1 MVEMGAPVR
10 LGISTFPTE
19 SSMDPAALGRAMEER
34 GFESLFVSEH
44 THIPVGRNVTPGGR
58 EMPEEFARTFDPFAT
73 LAAVAAVTE
82 RLLLGTAV
90 CLVTERDPIH
100 TAKEVSTVDRLSGG
114 RFLFGIGGGW
124 NRGEMANHG
133 TEFSTR
139 WRLLRER
146 VLAMKEIWTKEAAE
160 FHGEFVDFDP
170 IWQWPKPVQAP
181 HPPLIMGGSAERSIA
196 RAVDYCDGW
205 MPIADRGDVPLADLV
220 GKLQAAAGEA
230 GRDRIP
236 VTLYG
241 APPKPERLAAYA
253 GAGVDRCL
261 LALPPGGADDTLRRL
276 DRYSELIPA
285 LA

>member
-1 MVEMGAPVR
+1 MR
-10 LGISTFPTE
+10 LGISTFPTQA
-19 SSMDPAALGRAMEER
+19 SIQPAALGRALEER

-44 THIPVGRNVTPGGR
+44 THIPVGLNVTPGGR
-58 EMPEEFARTFDPFAT
+58 EIPEEFAHTYDPFVS
-73 LAAVAAVTE
+73 LAAAAASTE

-100 TAKEVSTVDRLSGG
+100 TAKEVATLDRVSGG
-114 RFLFGIGGGW
+114 RFLFGVGGGW
-124 NRGEMANHG
+124 NRGELANHG
-133 TEFSTR
+133 TEFASR

-146 VLAMKEIWTKEAAE
+146 LLAMKEIWTHETAE

-170 IWQWPKPVQAP
+170 MWQWPKPVQEP
-181 HPPLIMGGSAERSIA
+181 HPPVIMGGSAEKSIA
-196 RAVDYCDGW
+196 RAVEYCDGW

-241 APPKPERLAAYA
+241 AAPKPDRLEVYA
-253 GAGVDRCL
+253 QAGVDRCL

-276 DRYSELIPA
+276 DRYSELIA
-285 LA
+285 AVA

>member
-1 MVEMGAPVR
+1 MR
-10 LGISTFPTE
+10 LGISTFPTQA
-19 SSMDPAALGRAMEER
+19 SIHPAALGRALEER

-44 THIPVGRNVTPGGR
+44 THIPVGLNVTPGGR
-58 EMPEEFARTFDPFAT
+58 EIPEEFAHTYDPFVS
-73 LAAVAAVTE
+73 LAAAAASTE

-100 TAKEVSTVDRLSGG
+100 TAKEVATLDRVSGG

-124 NRGEMANHG
+124 NRAEMANHG
-133 TEFSTR
+133 TEFSSR

-146 VLAMKEIWTKEAAE
+146 ILAMKEIWAHETAE

-170 IWQWPKPVQAP
+170 IWQWPKPVQEP
-181 HPPLIMGGSAERSIA
+181 HPPLIMGGSAEKSIA

-241 APPKPERLAAYA
+241 AAPKPDRLEAYA
-253 GAGVDRCL
+253 LAGVDRCL
-261 LALPPGGADDTLRRL
+261 LALPPGDADDTRRRL
-276 DRYSELIPA
+276 DRYSDLIA
-285 LA
+285 AVA

>member
-19 SSMDPAALGRAMEER
+19 SSMDPAALGRALEER

-58 EMPEEFARTFDPFAT
+58 EMPEDFARTFDPFAT

-146 VLAMKEIWTKEAAE
+146 VLAMKEIWTQETAE

-181 HPPLIMGGSAERSIA
+181 HPPVIMGGSAERSIA

-241 APPKPERLAAYA
+241 APPKPERLAPYA
-253 GAGVDRCL
+253 EAGVDRCL
-261 LALPPGGADDTLRRL
+261 LALPPGGAHDTLRRL
-276 DRYSELIPA
+276 DRYAELIPA

>member
-1 MVEMGAPVR
+1 VH
-10 LGISTFPTE
+10 LGISTFPTQA
-19 SSMDPAALGRAMEER
+19 SIQPAALGRALEER

-44 THIPVGRNVTPGGR
+44 THIPVGLNVTPGGR
-58 EMPEEFARTFDPFAT
+58 EIPEEFAHTYDPFVS
-73 LAAVAAVTE
+73 LAAAAAATE

-100 TAKEVSTVDRLSGG
+100 TAKEVATLDRISGG

-124 NRGEMANHG
+124 NRAEMANHG
-133 TEFSTR
+133 TEFSSR

-146 VLAMKEIWTKEAAE
+146 ILAMKQIWTHETAE

-170 IWQWPKPVQAP
+170 MWQWPKPVQDP
-181 HPPLIMGGSAERSIA
+181 HPPVIMGGSAEKSIA
-196 RAVDYCDGW
+196 RTVEYCDGW
-205 MPIADRGDVPLADLV
+205 MPIAERGDVPLADLV

-241 APPKPERLAAYA
+241 AAPKPERLEAYA
-253 GAGVDRCL
+253 QAGVDRCL
-261 LALPPGGADDTLRRL
+261 LALPPGEAEDTLRRL
-276 DRYSELIPA
+276 DRYSELIA
-285 LA
+285 AVA